1 MGPVYPHR
9 PVLAAPAVQWLIT
22 DPAGTYVDCT
32 FGRGGHARLI
42 LERLGPAGRLIAL
55 DRDPDAAAA
64 AAQITDAR
72 FRFAHT
78 RFSRLSATLADMG
91 VAQVQGVLVDL
102 GVSSPQID
110 TAARGF
116 SLRLDGPL
124 DMRMDPTV
132 GESAAQWLARAPE
145 GEIARVLRD
154 YGEER
159 FAARIAA
166 ALVARRAAGRSLA
179 TTGEFAALVA
189 AAIPGAARAGR
200 KDGAQHPATR
210 SFQAVRIHVNQ
221 EFEELALVLDSAL
234 HALAPGGRL
243 AAIAFHSLEDRIVKR
258 FMAAHAH
265 PERAQDARLPLRAD
279 DLPAPRLKLLA
290 KVLPD
295 AEEVAANPR
304 ARSAVLRVAERTAAP
319 WLRGEN
325 KALRAYRSTAQE
337 PNAGF
342 RRGDDP
348 RRLRPSLEGDLLA
361 FRKVV
366 DEPSRPAPE
375 PRAGRRASLPRREA
389 RAWRNPAYAAPM
401 RAWGANNPRPH
412 PAGAGVAPKA
422 PVEGARRVAHVA
434 GSER

>member
-1 MGPVYPHR
+1 MEPLYLHR
-9 PVLAAPAVQWLIT
+9 PVLAAPAVQWLVT
-22 DPAGTYVDCT
+22 DPAGSYMDCT

-42 LERLGPAGRLIAL
+42 LERLAPQGRLIAL

-64 AAQITDAR
+64 AAQIADPR
-72 FRFAHT
+72 FRFVHT
-78 RFSRLSATLADMG
+78 PFSRLAATLA
-91 VAQVQGVLVDL
+91 ALEIASVQGVLLDL
-102 GVSSPQID
+102 GISSPQID

-132 GESAAQWLARAPE
+132 GESVADWLARAPQA
-145 GEIARVLRD
+145 EIARVLRE

-166 ALVARRAAGRSLA
+166 ALVARRAAGRPVAS
-179 TTGEFAALVA
+179 TGEFAALVA
-189 AAIPGAARAGR
+189 ATIPGAARAGR
-200 KDGAQHPATR
+200 KDAAQHPATR

-265 PERAQDARLPLRAD
+265 PERAADSRLPLRAH

-295 AEEVAANPR
+295 EVEVAGNPR

-319 WLRGEN
+319 WPQGEAEGGGGAASRGGE
-325 KALRAYRSTAQE
+325 
-337 PNAGF
+337 
-342 RRGDDP
+342 
-348 RRLRPSLEGDLLA
+348 
-361 FRKVV
+361 
-366 DEPSRPAPE
+366 
-375 PRAGRRASLPRREA
+375 
-389 RAWRNPAYAAPM
+389 
-401 RAWGANNPRPH
+401 PRPH
-412 PAGAGVAPKA
+412 PNPSSLGLAGPRRSSGAELRSAKHRFRPPLRRGGSNSLPRLRGRVWVGASVPQ
-422 PVEGARRVAHVA
+422 EGISPGEA
-434 GSER
+434 E